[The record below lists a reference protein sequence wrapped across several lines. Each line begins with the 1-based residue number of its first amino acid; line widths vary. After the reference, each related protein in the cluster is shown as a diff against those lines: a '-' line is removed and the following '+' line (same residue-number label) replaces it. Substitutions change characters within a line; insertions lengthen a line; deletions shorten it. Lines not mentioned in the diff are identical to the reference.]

1 MRQRYSRDF
10 ANVHPSTLMRE
21 LQNSRR
27 SLLGDFA
34 DLWHLM
40 QTPYS
45 KEYVNLHQMPNLGK
59 IARKSI
65 GRIVL
70 QFPLMKNLHFFKR
83 SFRIVP

>member
-1 MRQRYSRDF
+1 MKK
-10 ANVHPSTLMRE
+10 LLRE

-27 SLLGDFA
+27 SLLGAFA

-40 QTPYS
+40 HPPYS
-45 KEYVNLHQMPNLGK
+45 KEYVNLHQMPKIGK

-70 QFPLMKNLHFFKR
+70 QFPLKTL
-83 SFRIVP
+83 

>member
-1 MRQRYSRDF
+1 MSLSQIKKYFPSRSKT
-10 ANVHPSTLMRE
+10 PLRE

-27 SLLGDFA
+27 SLLGAFA

-45 KEYVNLHQMPNLGK
+45 KEYVNLHQIPKLGK

-70 QFPLMKNLHFFKR
+70 QLPLLFFG
-83 SFRIVP
+83 

>member
-1 MRQRYSRDF
+1 MPTFLVIDKLLATSCKLTVIEGI
-10 ANVHPSTLMRE
+10 ANT
-21 LQNSRR
+21 RR
-27 SLLGDFA
+27 SLLGAFA

-45 KEYVNLHQMPNLGK
+45 KEYVNLHQIPNLGK

-70 QFPLMKNLHFFKR
+70 QFPL
-83 SFRIVP
+83 